1 MRPALRTNILPAAKH
16 FWQISNSL
24 PLGRSMRNNAFATA
38 GFLVLTA
45 ASFVLRCSSVL
56 AFAIA

>member
-1 MRPALRTNILPAAKH
+1 
-16 FWQISNSL
+16 
-24 PLGRSMRNNAFATA
+24 MRNNAFATA

-45 ASFVLRCSSVL
+45 ASFVLRSSSVL